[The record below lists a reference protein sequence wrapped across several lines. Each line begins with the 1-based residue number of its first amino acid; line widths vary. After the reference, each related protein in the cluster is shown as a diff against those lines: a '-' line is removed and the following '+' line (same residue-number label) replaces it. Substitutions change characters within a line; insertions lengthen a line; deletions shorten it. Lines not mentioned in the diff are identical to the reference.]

1 MIEEITCVIGSEFRG
16 HTVSSREVIEA
27 KIVEL
32 GGGDSDMVEEIL
44 WMLDDYLS
52 RLTDDYERDYS

>member
-1 MIEEITCVIGSEFRG
+1 MIEEITCAIGSEFSG
-16 HTVSSREVIEA
+16 HLVSSREAIEA

-32 GGGDSDMVEEIL
+32 GGGDSDKTEEIL